1 MQGLMTVFLPSIII
15 GPGSGN
21 VSSFD
26 TWGSNLSLVS
36 AIETMRIDIVVSEF
50 GKTSDKK
57 KGKSSSTSS
66 SSAGGNKGS
75 KNLGNFKYFF
85 SEFNIMTENL
95 YC

>member
-1 MQGLMTVFLPSIII
+1 MCIVTCYKKCNSLPSFIT

-57 KGKSSSTSS
+57 KTKSSSS

-75 KNLGNFKYFF
+75 KNHGNFQ
-85 SEFNIMTENL
+85 I
-95 YC
+95 

>member
-1 MQGLMTVFLPSIII
+1 MRNAALCLPSFIT

-57 KGKSSSTSS
+57 KAKSSSS
-66 SSAGGNKGS
+66 SSAGGMKGS
-75 KNLGNFKYFF
+75 KNHGNFQ
-85 SEFNIMTENL
+85 I
-95 YC
+95 